1 MRPII
6 VMTVAALAIA
16 ALAGCDARSVTVEID
31 PSKIT
36 YSRDTRTNLC
46 QGAVGRAAGHA
57 LSDLADSFSV
67 FNVPCSPEVL
77 ALVPRS
83 QGGGALR

>member
-6 VMTVAALAIA
+6 ILTAATLAIA
-16 ALAGCDARSVTVEID
+16 ALAGCDARSVTVEVD

-36 YSRDTRTNLC
+36 YSRDVRTNLC
-46 QGAVGRAAGHA
+46 QGAIGRAAGDSI
-57 LSDLADSFSV
+57 SDIADSFSV
-67 FNVPCSPEVL
+67 YNVPCSPEVM

-83 QGGGALR
+83 QGGGGR